1 MNVLS
6 VSQTCTSYTFLS
18 YKKTSEYQIYLRA
31 SDLQQHLSDILVT
44 HEKLVPVEIWFLIPI
59 PFKRSHK
66 QKNAHYWIEE
76 GFY

>member
-6 VSQTCTSYTFLS
+6 ASQTCTSHTFLS
-18 YKKTSEYQIYLRA
+18 YKKTSEYQIYLCA

-59 PFKRSHK
+59 PFKRGHK